1 LRHFEDKNGSTSHRT
16 ASLNTENMASARPEI
31 RAIYW
36 DIGGVLLTNGWDHEE
51 RARVLGQF
59 AIPRDEYESRH
70 DAANDRWERGEL
82 SDDEFLKQTVFFKER
97 SFTPAQ
103 FLQALRE
110 QSKWLPGG
118 AKNVIATLR
127 KSSALKMAMLN
138 NESGPLNDYRIETF
152 GLTQFF
158 DGFFCSAYLGM
169 RKPELRMFRAGAEML
184 HFRPEECAFVDDR
197 EKNCAAAAQVGMHA
211 IQYKGEEPLKDALGG
226 LGVRLG

>member
-1 LRHFEDKNGSTSHRT
+1 
-16 ASLNTENMASARPEI
+16 MAPARPEI

-70 DAANDRWERGEL
+70 DAANDLWERGEL

-118 AKNVIATLR
+118 AKNVIAAAR
-127 KSSALKMAMLN
+127 QHSGLKMAMLN
-138 NESGPLNDYRIETF
+138 NESGPLNDFRIESF
-152 GLTQFF
+152 GLAQYF
-158 DGFFCSAYLGM
+158 DGFFCSAYIAM
-169 RKPELRMFRAGAEML
+169 RKPDPRMFRAGAAML
-184 HFRPEECAFVDDR
+184 DFSPEECAFVDDR
-197 EKNCAAAAQVGMHA
+197 EKNCAAAAEVGMHA
-211 IQYKGEEPLKDALGG
+211 IQYKGEEQLTKALGA
-226 LGVRLG
+226 LGVRLS